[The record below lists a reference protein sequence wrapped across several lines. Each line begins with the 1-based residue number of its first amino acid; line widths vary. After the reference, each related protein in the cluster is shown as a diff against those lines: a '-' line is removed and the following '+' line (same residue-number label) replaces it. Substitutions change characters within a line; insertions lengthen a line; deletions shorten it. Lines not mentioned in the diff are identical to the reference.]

1 MGEVSMI
8 EQLQGWTTPIPL
20 PLHIKNLEAKFV
32 SNIPL
37 LAEAQM
43 QKACDT
49 QKICWYHHT
58 HNGDKCS

>member
-8 EQLQGWTTPIPL
+8 EQLQGWTTPILL

-49 QKICWYHHT
+49 Q
-58 HNGDKCS
+58 